1 MLSTTKETAMG
12 ESISGMLLGVI
23 VLIMAAILIAD
34 HYRREHH
41 RNQQLRWLDTHPM
54 RDWLHR
60 RP

>member
-1 MLSTTKETAMG
+1 MV
-12 ESISGMLLGVI
+12 ESISWMLLGAI
-23 VLIMAAILIAD
+23 VLIMAAILVAE

-41 RNQQLRWLDTHPM
+41 RNQRLRWLDTHPM